1 MSRDVL
7 AEADKR
13 HIFRA
18 AFEIAA
24 NMGLDLESTIDL
36 ARHLTRETL
45 DRTATV
51 LAAPAAD

>member
-51 LAAPAAD
+51 LVAPAAD